1 MEFKV
6 GDDVVHP
13 SHGVGRIVGLEER
26 ELGTGGLRWY
36 YKLVIGTSTIW
47 MPVQASGATGL
58 RAVTRSQDLDQYRT
72 TLSGRPARLN
82 RDYKQRRL
90 DLSERLTHSSFQV
103 ICEIVRDL
111 SALGWSRPMGDSDA
125 TMLKRVHQNLWRE
138 WAAATGQ
145 SEQDAIREIESLLRA
160 GRLAYQA
167 SQPPR
172 Q

>member
-26 ELGTGGLRWY
+26 ELGTSGLRWY
-36 YKLVIGTSTIW
+36 YVLAIGTSTIW
-47 MPVQASGATGL
+47 MPVQASGAKAL
-58 RAVTRSQDLDQYRT
+58 RAVTSPQDLDHYRT
-72 TLSGRPARLN
+72 TLSGQPALLN
-82 RDYKQRRL
+82 RDRKQRHL
-90 DLSERLTHSSFQV
+90 DLSERLTQCSFQV
-103 ICEIVRDL
+103 ICEVVRDL

-125 TMLKRVHQNLWRE
+125 TLLKRVHQNLWRE

-145 SEQDAIREIESLLRA
+145 SEQDTIREIESLLRA

>member
-26 ELGTGGLRWY
+26 ELGTSGLRWY
-36 YKLVIGTSTIW
+36 YVLVVGTSTIW
-47 MPVQASGATGL
+47 LPVQANGATVL
-58 RAVTRSQDLDQYRT
+58 RAVTRPQDLDQYRT
-72 TLSGRPARLN
+72 TLSGQPARLN
-82 RDYKQRRL
+82 PDRKQRHL
-90 DLSERLTHSSFQV
+90 DLSERLTQCSFQV
-103 ICEIVRDL
+103 ICEVVRDL

-138 WAAATGQ
+138 WAAAPGQ
-145 SEQDAIREIESLLRA
+145 SEQDAIREIESLLLA

>member
-26 ELGTGGLRWY
+26 ELSPSGLRWY
-36 YKLVIGTSTIW
+36 YVLAVGASTIW
-47 MPVQASGATGL
+47 MPVQADGATVL
-58 RAVTRSQDLDQYRT
+58 RAVTSPQDLDQYRT
-72 TLSGRPARLN
+72 ILSGQPTLLN
-82 RDYKQRRL
+82 GDYKKRHL
-90 DLSERLTHSSFQV
+90 DLIERLTHSSFQV

-111 SALGWSRPMGDSDA
+111 SALGWSRPMGATDA
-125 TMLKRVHQNLWRE
+125 TMLKRVHENLWRE

-145 SEQDAIREIESLLRA
+145 SEQDIIREVESLLRA

-167 SQPPR
+167 SLPPHH
-172 Q
+172 